1 MSKKL
6 IDRKKLMKGT
16 TKFVRWLDGC
26 FGVTY
31 PERPNNYFGNSR
43 KKGK

>member
-1 MSKKL
+1 MSKRI

-16 TKFVRWLDGC
+16 TKFVRWMDEHL

-31 PERPNNYFGNSR
+31 PERPNGYFNK
-43 KKGK
+43 KKGR